1 MCNYYEETMP
11 LFTNEEEY
19 LKYYYDE
26 SLPIID
32 KLNSIIKKGQPFQ
45 RQALLKN
52 LLIYEKESFF
62 KSLINFIINDIL
74 TWDSET
80 ILLLPKSLYLLITNT
95 DYILENELFNLI
107 FKHMIKSVSSGSEKS
122 RNEYT
127 FYFNKIIDFYSIIDL
142 KKNNKIKKN
151 FFPYVINDDIIEFI
165 VSLGIFGQT
174 TSNRK
179 LCCFLS
185 SSLCRIMIKI
195 DGDNNNNLNDTNIK
209 KLYERL
215 NYLFWDGEK
224 MIEAQMVRELL
235 YIIPIFK
242 DNMFTNEDINQ
253 AIKSYINHDTDH
265 IIQVMAIISV
275 LKNIV
280 YLNEETNIINI
291 LFDKIKEIVEDF
303 DYESIYKNTI
313 LHILINEIYNNYLVL
328 NPSYIYQI
336 FKLGIMKNYYN
347 FYKLDIFFIK
357 NFDKY
362 YFLINYFLDNAQY
375 LENKYYFNNE
385 SSKIDSDS
393 NNNSNINDVSTQENH
408 EYQDLVEQIQT
419 HINFEEYFIKI
430 YNEIFLT
437 KENNNHDND
446 TISGFNENC
455 KIDKDDELLDVSNNH
470 NELSYRDYFLN
481 NMNNNHN
488 QRKNCIDDLIFDEF
502 FFEENI
508 DIIFNKNYSDN
519 NGSNNNF
526 YNKEIIKKILF
537 LYLHKIILCFPNL
550 KTNRSLCDKLLSL
563 FDKTNI
569 IYALNIYSS
578 SLNYIEKKIENE
590 KNEKMNDKEKAEL
603 KKHHPLYQLFLVLLK
618 KNLKLYLQQGKN
630 MNKTKDNNNKEFL
643 TYEGNIY
650 NKLIISILTNT
661 SAIYQE
667 TPNLITNDIH
677 ILIGKILN
685 LLLPKFF
692 KYYKSITYNAVVNN
706 NQNNN
711 IVISINSS
719 FVNNKETIKVYYFEK
734 IFEEIF
740 NNLLSKIIVNNA
752 LGHHVLKE
760 YMEVIPYFI
769 LYSKNR
775 WKYYELFA
783 KEIITSDCY
792 YKRKYAL
799 IFFEKCFKIFS
810 FGFICKNNMLN
821 DFIILMK
828 DNINLISTNAIEI
841 LYNYNK
847 KIISYSTEKFQELC
861 EVLNQIYDINIKAF
875 NDNENKNKDIVF
887 DKEKNIIINKF
898 ISINNDI
905 EKYYTEEEI
914 NAEKELEN
922 KLFVKENEILKYS
935 KSINNRN
942 KSKNNLH
949 NNTNNNFIINSNNNI
964 EHKNINTNIL
974 QISSTSFHGNKNTNN
989 NNNSI
994 INSNNMTGHKYPTT
1008 ILNNKNSLNLF
1019 NITQKEK
1026 NAKITPWIEKSSSG
1040 LFKDKKP
1047 KTNIVLNSFN
1057 KDNKYINNDLNNTH
1071 YNNRHNSTSKSI
1083 TYNKHYL
1090 PKLRDLKINRKD
1102 LDFINNN
1109 IRSID
1114 ITFNKINTKI
1124 DDNEDNAY
1132 NKYNNINNNN
1142 FVNINNSN
1150 KYNKKDYN
1158 IDILSDKKIL
1168 KNELRLISFTQNRIP
1183 SAKIKIID
1191 SYPIMGD
1198 NNIYD
1203 DQDHDHDHHNLYIKN
1218 YDNEKKTSNYNQSNL
1233 KSNYY
1238 FNNKGNNN
1246 ICIRSISNKHINM
1259 SLRPNSKNMRLK
1271 RDNNV
1276 SSNNVNKIYIDA
1288 GK

>member
-26 SLPIID
+26 SLAIID

-52 LLIYEKESFF
+52 LIIYEKESFF

-142 KKNNKIKKN
+142 KNNNEIKKN
-151 FFPYVINDDIIEFI
+151 IFPYIINDDIIEFI

-174 TSNRK
+174 SSNRK

-195 DGDNNNNLNDTNIK
+195 EGENNNNLNDTNIK

-224 MIEAQMVRELL
+224 MIEGQMVRELL
-235 YIIPIFK
+235 YLIPIFK

-280 YLNEETNIINI
+280 YLNKEANIINI

-313 LHILINEIYNNYLVL
+313 LHILINEIYNNYLAL

-362 YFLINYFLDNAQY
+362 YFLINYFLDNAHY
-375 LENKYYFNNE
+375 LENTYYFNNE
-385 SSKIDSDS
+385 NSKIDLDS
-393 NNNSNINDVSTQENH
+393 NNVSNSIDISTQENH
-408 EYQDLVEQIQT
+408 ESQELVEQIQS

-437 KENNNHDND
+437 KENNNNNND

-455 KIDKDDELLDVSNNH
+455 KTEKDEELLDIEGTNN

-481 NMNNNHN
+481 NINNNN
-488 QRKNCIDDLIFDEF
+488 NNNRKNYIDDLIFDEF

-508 DIIFNKNYSDN
+508 DIIFIKNNADN
-519 NGSNNNF
+519 NDSNNNF

-550 KTNRSLCDKLLSL
+550 KTNKSLCDKLLSL

-578 SLNYIEKKIENE
+578 SLNYIEKKNENA
-590 KNEKMNDKEKAEL
+590 KKNDKSKTEL
-603 KKHHPLYQLFLVLLK
+603 KKHPLYELFLVLLK

-630 MNKTKDNNNKEFL
+630 MTKTKDNNNKEFL
-643 TYEGNIY
+643 SYEGNIY
-650 NKLIISILTNT
+650 NKLITSILTNI

-667 TPNLITNDIH
+667 TPNSINNDIH

-685 LLLPKFF
+685 LLLPKIF
-692 KYYKSITYNAVVNN
+692 KYYKNITYNAVVNN

-711 IVISINSS
+711 IVININSS
-719 FVNNKETIKVYYFEK
+719 FVSNKETIKVYYFEK
-734 IFEEIF
+734 IFDEIF
-740 NNLLSKIIVNNA
+740 HSLISKIIVNNT

-775 WKYYELFA
+775 WKYYEFFV
-783 KEIITSDCY
+783 KEISSSDNY

-810 FGFICKNNMLN
+810 FEFICKNNMLN

-828 DNINLISTNAIEI
+828 DKINLISTNAIEI
-841 LYNYNK
+841 LYTYNK
-847 KIISYSTEKFQELC
+847 KIISYSTEKFHELC

-875 NDNENKNKDIVF
+875 NDNENKNNDIVF

-905 EKYYTEEEI
+905 DKFYTEEEI
-914 NAEKELEN
+914 NKEKESEN
-922 KLFVKENEILKYS
+922 KLLVKENEILKYS

-942 KSKNNLH
+942 KSKINLH
-949 NNTNNNFIINSNNNI
+949 NNTNNNFIINSNNNL

-974 QISSTSFHGNKNTNN
+974 QISSSSFHGNKNNN
-989 NNNSI
+989 NNI
-994 INSNNMTGHKYPTT
+994 INSNHYTGRKYPTT
-1008 ILNNKNSLNLF
+1008 ILNNKNTLNLF

-1040 LFKDKKP
+1040 LFKDKKT
-1047 KTNIVLNSFN
+1047 KTNIILNSFN
-1057 KDNKYINNDLNNTH
+1057 KDNKCINNDLNNTH
-1071 YNNRHNSTSKSI
+1071 FNNKHNSTSKSI

-1124 DDNEDNAY
+1124 DDNEENVY

-1142 FVNINNSN
+1142 FININNSN
-1150 KYNKKDYN
+1150 KYNKKEYN
-1158 IDILSDKKIL
+1158 IDILNDKKML
-1168 KNELRLISFTQNRIP
+1168 KNDLRLISFTQNRIP

-1191 SYPIMGD
+1191 SYPMMDD

-1203 DQDHDHDHHNLYIKN
+1203 EHDHHNLYIKN
-1218 YDNEKKTSNYNQSNL
+1218 YDNEKKTCNYNQSNV
-1233 KSNYY
+1233 KPNYY
-1238 FNNKGNNN
+1238 LNNKGNNN
-1246 ICIRSISNKHINM
+1246 IYIRSISNKHINM

-1271 RDNNV
+1271 RDNNIP
-1276 SSNNVNKIYIDA
+1276 NNNNNKIYIDA

>member
-19 LKYYYDE
+19 LKYYYDD

-52 LLIYEKESFF
+52 LLIYEKEPFF

-80 ILLLPKSLYLLITNT
+80 ILLFPKSLYLLIINT

-127 FYFNKIIDFYSIIDL
+127 FYFNKIIDFYSIIDI
-142 KKNNKIKKN
+142 KNNNKIKKN
-151 FFPYVINDDIIEFI
+151 FFPYKINDDIIEFI

-195 DGDNNNNLNDTNIK
+195 DGEKENNLNDTNIK

-242 DNMFTNEDINQ
+242 DIMFTNEDINQ

-265 IIQVMAIISV
+265 TIQVMAIISV

-280 YLNEETNIINI
+280 YLNKETNIINI

-313 LHILINEIYNNYLVL
+313 LHILINEIYNNYLAL
-328 NPSYIYQI
+328 NPSYIFQI

-375 LENKYYFNNE
+375 LENKYYNNE
-385 SSKIDSDS
+385 NSKIDLDS
-393 NNNSNINDVSTQENH
+393 NNNSNINDISTQENH
-408 EYQDLVEQIQT
+408 ECQELVDQIQS

-437 KENNNHDND
+437 KDNNNNNND
-446 TISGFNENC
+446 TISIFNENC
-455 KIDKDDELLDVSNNH
+455 KNEKDEELLDNIINNN
-470 NELSYRDYFLN
+470 NELSFRDYFLN
-481 NMNNNHN
+481 NMNNNNN
-488 QRKNCIDDLIFDEF
+488 QRKNYIDDLIFDEF

-508 DIIFNKNYSDN
+508 DIIFNKKNADSD
-519 NGSNNNF
+519 SNKNF

-550 KTNRSLCDKLLSL
+550 KTNKSLCDKLLSL
-563 FDKTNI
+563 FDKANI
-569 IYALNIYSS
+569 IYALNIYSA
-578 SLNYIEKKIENE
+578 SLNYIEKKSDNE
-590 KNEKMNDKEKAEL
+590 ETNDKNKTEL
-603 KKHHPLYQLFLVLLK
+603 KKLPLYELFLVLLK
-618 KNLKLYLQQGKN
+618 KNLKLYLQLGKN
-630 MNKTKDNNNKEFL
+630 MNKTKDKDNNNKEFL

-650 NKLIISILTNT
+650 NKLITSILTNT
-661 SAIYQE
+661 SALYQE
-667 TPNLITNDIH
+667 TPNLINNDVH

-692 KYYKSITYNAVVNN
+692 KYYKSITYNTVANN
-706 NQNNN
+706 NQNNIIIN
-711 IVISINSS
+711 INSS
-719 FVNNKETIKVYYFEK
+719 FVSNKETIKVYYFEK
-734 IFEEIF
+734 IFDEIF
-740 NNLLSKIIVNNA
+740 NNLISKIIVNNT

-783 KEIITSDCY
+783 KEILSSDSY

-799 IFFEKCFKIFS
+799 IFFEKTFKIFS
-810 FGFICKNNMLN
+810 FGFICKNNLLN

-828 DNINLISTNAIEI
+828 DKINLISTNAIEI
-841 LYNYNK
+841 LYTYNK
-847 KIISYSTEKFQELC
+847 KIISYSTEKFKELC
-861 EVLNQIYDINIKAF
+861 EILNQIYNINIKAF
-875 NDNENKNKDIVF
+875 NDNENKNKEIVF

-898 ISINNDI
+898 ISINDDI
-905 EKYYTEEEI
+905 DKFYTEEEI
-914 NAEKELEN
+914 NEEKELEN
-922 KLFVKENEILKYS
+922 KLLVKENEILKYS

-949 NNTNNNFIINSNNNI
+949 NNTNCNNSIVNSNNNI
-964 EHKNINTNIL
+964 EHKNIATNIL
-974 QISSTSFHGNKNTNN
+974 QISSSSFHGNKNNN
-989 NNNSI
+989 NNNI
-994 INSNNMTGHKYPTT
+994 VNSNNYTGHKYPTT

-1040 LFKDKKP
+1040 LFKDKKL
-1047 KTNIVLNSFN
+1047 KTNIILNSFN

-1114 ITFNKINTKI
+1114 ITFNKINPKI
-1124 DDNEDNAY
+1124 DDNEDIIY

-1142 FVNINNSN
+1142 YIKMNNSN
-1150 KYNKKDYN
+1150 RYNKKEYN

-1168 KNELRLISFTQNRIP
+1168 KNDLRLISYTQNRIP

-1191 SYPIMGD
+1191 SYPLMND

-1203 DQDHDHDHHNLYIKN
+1203 EHHNLYIKN
-1218 YDNEKKTSNYNQSNL
+1218 YDNEKKTSNYNQSNI
-1233 KSNYY
+1233 KSGYY
-1238 FNNKGNNN
+1238 FTNNKGNNN
-1246 ICIRSISNKHINM
+1246 IYIRSISNKHINM

-1271 RDNNV
+1271 KDNYV
-1276 SSNNVNKIYIDA
+1276 SSNNVNRIYIDA